1 MNITIKTLETIVWL
15 IITPILVLVVAG
27 KQYKLQ
33 FKKIWNV
40 SSGISKQA
48 KRPSRSKPKRKNPNL
63 LDRFLK
69 LFNFRDKKKNAAP
82 KKKITP
88 KKKTTPRP
96 KKKATTTHKPTPKKK
111 VAPKKQ
117 IAKKKQAPRPKKVN
131 ANPVKDNEETVEQFT
146 GDFFGE

>member
-82 KKKITP
+82 KKK
-88 KKKTTPRP
+88 TTPRP

-111 VAPKKQ
+111 V
-117 IAKKKQAPRPKKVN
+117 AKKKQAPRPKKVN